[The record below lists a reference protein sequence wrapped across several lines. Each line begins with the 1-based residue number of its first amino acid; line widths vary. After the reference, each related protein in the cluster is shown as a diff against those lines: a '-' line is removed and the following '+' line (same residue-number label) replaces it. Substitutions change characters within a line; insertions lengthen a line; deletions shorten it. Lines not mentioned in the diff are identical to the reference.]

1 MANMKRFRGNH
12 TPPVL
17 AVVLLLA
24 VLAACTGPQIQDVK
38 QKYLLARMEYNDLLE
53 EHLDLKAQ
61 QTPTVKAD
69 WKRTIDPKFKAVEAA
84 LTTWD
89 GALEAVDGDPVTAE
103 KTFMAALGD
112 VKALQ
117 ELQPIVKEDE

>member
-24 VLAACTGPQIQDVK
+24 VLAACTGPRIQDVK

-61 QTPTVKAD
+61 QTPTVKA
-69 WKRTIDPKFKAVEAA
+69 
-84 LTTWD
+84 
-89 GALEAVDGDPVTAE
+89 G
-103 KTFMAALGD
+103 
-112 VKALQ
+112 
-117 ELQPIVKEDE
+117 